1 MFWMYL
7 IVVIDKTGSF
17 FLSNFI
23 HYFLGFSAQWL
34 FILTISLFFFCVFI
48 LNWLDDITHRGIC
61 PQNHFAPL
69 VSRLWGQTG
78 CQKKQKT
85 SRNSNFLVWC
95 ATFQSK
101 LKNLQ
106 KRPKLNQ
113 KHEKNA
119 IFWAVFWN
127 LCNFDWKVAHQTKKF
142 EFLEV
147 LCFFWHPVCPQR
159 RETSGDIPIWTF
171 CFENLTTVVPSR
183 IFFVFFKIKS
193 EACFTGLRLK
203 KGYYYTF

>member
-1 MFWMYL
+1 MFFW
-7 IVVIDKTGSF
+7 G
-17 FLSNFI
+17 
-23 HYFLGFSAQWL
+23 A
-34 FILTISLFFFCVFI
+34 
-48 LNWLDDITHRGIC
+48 HRGIC
-61 PQNHFAPL
+61 LQNHFAPL

-95 ATFQSK
+95 AVFQSK

-119 IFWAVFWN
+119 IFLVVFWN

-147 LCFFWHPVCPQR
+147 LRFFWHPVCPQR

-171 CFENLTTVVPSR
+171 CFENFTTVVPSR
-183 IFFVFFKIKS
+183 FFFVFFKIKS
-193 EACFTGLRLK
+193 EVCFTGLRLK
-203 KGYYYTF
+203 KGYFYNFSVWNHMNLRLLQSTIALFWNDLRGKYPCVL